1 MTLKTTPELLALI
14 GAKDDAE
21 ASEKFVSFL
30 AALAPKSQIE
40 AVEGKLAGFASVSA
54 VEALE
59 EKADGISSKVDAL
72 PDEAKVK
79 ALASTTAASVLGK
92 VGAGSVP
99 AAAAPA
105 AELPEKTD
113 KKDFNAIVADNV
125 KGGMIKTAAI
135 QAAIKS
141 NPAEYVEARNA
152 GNIKI

>member
-14 GAKDDAE
+14 GAADESE
-21 ASEKFVSFL
+21 ASDKLVSFL
-30 AALAPKSQIE
+30 ASLSTKAEVTAIDGRFKDFATVDAVKAVDKRADGIE
-40 AVEGKLAGFASVSA
+40 AA
-54 VEALE
+54 VEALPD
-59 EKADGISSKVDAL
+59 AD
-72 PDEAKVK
+72 KVK
-79 ALASTTAASVLGK
+79 AIASTTAASVLGK

-125 KGGMIKTAAI
+125 KGGMSKGAAI

-141 NPAEYVEARNA
+141 NPAEYAEARA
-152 GNIKI
+152 TGNFKI